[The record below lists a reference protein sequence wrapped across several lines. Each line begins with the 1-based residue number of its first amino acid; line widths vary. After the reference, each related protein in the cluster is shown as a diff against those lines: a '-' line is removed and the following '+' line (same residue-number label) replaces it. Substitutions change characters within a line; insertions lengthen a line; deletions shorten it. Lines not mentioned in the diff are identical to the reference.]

1 MDGRFE
7 QISQGGLRQRA
18 LLLVVPMNGEY
29 PDSRGEACPLPGAP
43 GKSGSKFGIGAQI
56 RAGFL
61 LPYIFLSPVPGLGK
75 VDRWPGVGVLVR
87 KRKLA
92 GGSRTEISPCASLD
106 NMITLMLSSTSAGL
120 RAISNSSGI
129 TQAG

>member
-1 MDGRFE
+1 MDVRFE

-18 LLLVVPMNGEY
+18 LLLVVPMNGED
-29 PDSRGEACPLPGAP
+29 PDSLGEACPLPGVP
-43 GKSGSKFGIGAQI
+43 GKSGSKFGIGVQI
-56 RAGFL
+56 RTGFL

-75 VDRWPGVGVLVR
+75 VHRWPGVGVLVR

-106 NMITLMLSSTSAGL
+106 ITLILSSTSAVL